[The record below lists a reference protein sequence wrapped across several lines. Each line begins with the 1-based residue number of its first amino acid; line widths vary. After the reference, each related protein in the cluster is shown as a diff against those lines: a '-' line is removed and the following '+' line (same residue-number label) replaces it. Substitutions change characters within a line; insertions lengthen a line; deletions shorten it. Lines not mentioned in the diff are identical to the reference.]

1 MERSGNFYKA
11 IQLGYIL
18 ISILIGCMVRISL
31 RWYRCSGRM
40 VPRGAEPWYRS
51 YRSDGTG
58 TKCPLYTL
66 SKGALQIVL
75 QGTLS

>member
-1 MERSGNFYKA
+1 MRPVLYSCG
-11 IQLGYIL
+11 L
-18 ISILIGCMVRISL
+18 VRISL

>member
-1 MERSGNFYKA
+1 M
-11 IQLGYIL
+11 
-18 ISILIGCMVRISL
+18 RISL
-31 RWYRCSGRM
+31 LWYRCSGRM

-58 TKCPLYTL
+58 TRCPLYTL